1 MGRTSAC
8 GTRGPRMGPT
18 KRTEAR
24 KVRPTVQILGN
35 LFGPQSENY
44 ERSLDRLSQRQAVLT
59 GNLANINTP
68 GYKRRDMDFAIE
80 LKQAENSRIGDLKGD
95 SEGGAVTVKG
105 GDIRIDG
112 NSVDME
118 QEVFQVA
125 ENELRFQTMTQMAR
139 GYFRGLK
146 NVIREG
152 R

>member
-1 MGRTSAC
+1 M
-8 GTRGPRMGPT
+8 
-18 KRTEAR
+18 
-24 KVRPTVQILGN
+24 
-35 LFGPQSENY
+35 
-44 ERSLDRLSQRQAVLT
+44 ERSLNRLSQRQSVLT

-80 LKQAENSRIGDLKGD
+80 LKQAENSRIDALKGD
-95 SEGGAVTVKG
+95 SDGGAVTVKG

>member
-8 GTRGPRMGPT
+8 GTIGPWIGPGTSERKRGR
-18 KRTEAR
+18 A
-24 KVRPTVQILGN
+24 RPTVQILSN

-44 ERSLDRLSQRQAVLT
+44 ERSLNRLSQRQSVLS
-59 GNLANINTP
+59 GNLSNINTP

-80 LKQAENSRIGDLKGD
+80 LKQAQRGRMLDL
-95 SEGGAVTVKG
+95 SEEGGAVTVQG
-105 GDIRIDG
+105 GDVRIDG
-112 NSVDME
+112 NGVDME
-118 QEVFQVA
+118 KEVFLLS
-125 ENELRFQTMTQMAR
+125 ENELRYQTMTQMTR